1 ADIGQRHAG
10 VIDELALDQR
20 VDVPLVAEL
29 LADRDRNAR
38 TLADRRVRIHPL
50 AANQIFAEVWMQ
62 RLERRGW
69 VDRVGRVDLR
79 VEVDRPTAVAGSLV
93 QQHAVRMHLAYELET
108 IHFALARI
116 VGSMPIGAE
125 N

>member
-1 ADIGQRHAG
+1 GQRHAG

-38 TLADRRVRIHPL
+38 TRANGRVRTRPL

-62 RLERRGW
+62 RLEQRGE
-69 VDRVGRVDLR
+69 VERVGRVELR

-93 QQHAVRMHLAYELET
+93 QQHTVRMHIAYELEK
-108 IHFALARI
+108 IHLAL
-116 VGSMPIGAE
+116 SPI
-125 N
+125 

>member
-1 ADIGQRHAG
+1 DIGQRHAG

-38 TLADRRVRIHPL
+38 TLADRSVRNHPL
-50 AANQIFAEVWMQ
+50 ASNQIFAEVWMQ
-62 RLERRGW
+62 RLEQRGE
-69 VDRVGRVDLR
+69 VDRVGRGELR

-93 QQHAVRMHLAYELET
+93 QQHTVRMHLAYELEK
-108 IHFALARI
+108 IHFAVATV
-116 VGSMPIGAE
+116 VGSLAL
-125 N
+125 